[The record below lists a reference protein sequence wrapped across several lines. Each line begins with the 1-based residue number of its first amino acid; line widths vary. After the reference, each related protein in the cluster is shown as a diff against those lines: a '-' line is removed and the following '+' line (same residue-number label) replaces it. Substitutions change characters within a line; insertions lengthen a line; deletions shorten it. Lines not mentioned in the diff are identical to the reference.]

1 MERVDRKQPTQ
12 EEMLFIF
19 EKSADLGKTPEVW
32 IPGDAEQVP
41 DKAQN
46 KLIGEWW
53 EELIGEWSS
62 GKPDDDDIKLVKV
75 TVATKP
81 NGLGG
86 ANSTTTAPPIF
97 FANDDRKTATAQLD
111 DIAD

>member
-53 EELIGEWSS
+53 ED

-97 FANDDRKTATAQLD
+97 FANDDRKTETAQLD